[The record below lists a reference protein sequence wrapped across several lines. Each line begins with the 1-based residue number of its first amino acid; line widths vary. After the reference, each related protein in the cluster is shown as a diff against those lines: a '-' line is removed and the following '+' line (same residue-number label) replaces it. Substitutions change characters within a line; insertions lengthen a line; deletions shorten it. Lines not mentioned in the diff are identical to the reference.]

1 MKTIEIPRKEG
12 ERLKRRLFAAVL
24 CCMLIFGCAITAR
37 ADSAATY
44 VENMTTITSDGECIV
59 NLRITIHLE
68 SADQDVTFPVPLGAT
83 DIEVNGG
90 RCSTSKADNAILVD
104 LNKIVGGVVGDH
116 TVRID
121 YKLKKTVAMNEGK
134 MILTLPLICGFA
146 YPVESM
152 EFTVNLPGEI
162 VDPKMDFNASYQMT
176 NTGSNMNV
184 AVNGHMISGQ
194 ILAPLK
200 DHETL
205 VMTMEVDPEMFP
217 GVSTYERNGDPEI
230 IPMTICAVLALIY
243 WLIWLRA
250 LPLRRIRRSTPPEG
264 VSAGELG
271 CRLTFAGADLTMM
284 VFTWAQLGYILIHL
298 DDNGRVWLHKRMD
311 MGNERS
317 LFEVKCFKALFGKR
331 RSIDGTGYQ
340 YARLCRKFAK
350 QVPGE
355 RTMCKRGS
363 GNVRIFRAIS
373 CGIGLFCG
381 VCIAM
386 NLTGILVLQI
396 LFAVILAVFGVV
408 SAWKI
413 QDGMYRLHIRGKLP
427 LYICAGL
434 CLVWLIL
441 GLVAGQILI
450 ALLGMV
456 LPQLL
461 VGLAAAY
468 GGRRNEMGR
477 QNAGQILGL
486 RHYLK
491 TVTKEELKRVLK
503 NDPEF
508 FYNIAPY
515 AIAMGINGEFA
526 KRFGG
531 WKMRPCPYL
540 VAGIQGKHTAQEWAQ
555 AMQEAADILDKRQRQ
570 MEWEKFA
577 IVRVR

>member
-1 MKTIEIPRKEG
+1 MQIHRKG
-12 ERLKRRLFAAVL
+12 GKRLKRRVFAAFL

-37 ADSAATY
+37 ADSAATH
-44 VENMTTITSDGECIV
+44 VENMTTITSDGECSV
-59 NLRITIHLE
+59 NLRINIHLE
-68 SADQDVTFPVPLGAT
+68 SADSDITFPLPLGAT

-90 RCSTSKADNAILVD
+90 RCSTSKTDNAILVD
-104 LNKIVGGVVGDH
+104 LNKIVDGVIGDY
-116 TVRID
+116 TIRID
-121 YKLKKTVAMNEGK
+121 YKLKKTVAMNQGK
-134 MILTLPLICGFA
+134 MILTLPLISGFS

-152 EFTVNLPGEI
+152 DFTINLPGE
-162 VDPKMDFNASYQMT
+162 VVNPKMEFTASYQMS
-176 NTGSNMNV
+176 NTGSNINV

-217 GVSTYERNGDPEI
+217 GVSTYERNGNPEI
-230 IPMTICAVLALIY
+230 VPMIVCAVLALLY

-250 LPLRRIRRSTPPEG
+250 MPLVHVRRATPPEG

-317 LFEVKCFKALFGKR
+317 LFEVKCFKSLFGKR

-355 RTMCKRGS
+355 KTMCRPKS
-363 GNVRIFRAIS
+363 GNIRIFRALS

-381 VCIAM
+381 ICIAM

-396 LFAVILAVFGVV
+396 LYAIILAVFGVV

-413 QDGMYRLHIRGKLP
+413 QEGMYRIHIRGKLP
-427 LYICAGL
+427 LYICGGL

-441 GLVAGQILI
+441 GLLAGQILI

-461 VGLAAAY
+461 AGLAAAY

-477 QNAGQILGL
+477 QNAAQILGL

-491 TVTKEELKRVLK
+491 KISKEELKRVLN

-508 FYNIAPY
+508 FYNMAPY
-515 AIAMGINGEFA
+515 AIAMGVSGEFA
-526 KRFGG
+526 KRFGKR
-531 WKMRPCPYL
+531 KMRPCPYF
-540 VAGIQGKHTAQEWAQ
+540 VSGMNGKRTAQEWA
-555 AMQEAADILDKRQRQ
+555 AVMQEAADILDKRQRQ

-577 IVRVR
+577 IIRVR

>member
-1 MKTIEIPRKEG
+1 M
-12 ERLKRRLFAAVL
+12 KRRIFAAVL
-24 CCMLIFGCAITAR
+24 CCLLIFGCAVTAR

-44 VENMTTITSDGECIV
+44 VENMTTITSDGECSV

-68 SADQDVTFPVPLGAT
+68 SIVEDIAFPVPLGAT

-90 RCSTSKADNAILVD
+90 RCSTSKTDNAIMVD
-104 LNKIVGGVVGDH
+104 LSKIAGGIVGDI
-116 TVRID
+116 TIRID
-121 YKLKKTVAMNEGK
+121 YKMKNTVAMNQGK
-134 MILTLPLICGFA
+134 MILTLPLISGFA

-162 VDPKMDFNASYQMT
+162 VNPKMDFTASYQMS

-200 DHETL
+200 DHESL

-217 GVSTYERNGDPEI
+217 GVSTYERNGNPEI
-230 IPMTICAVLALIY
+230 IPMIICAVLALLY
-243 WLIWLRA
+243 WLIWLRTM
-250 LPLRRIRRSTPPEG
+250 PLRRVRRATPPEG

-355 RTMCKRGS
+355 KTMCKPKS
-363 GNVRIFRAIS
+363 GNIKLFRIIC
-373 CGIGLFCG
+373 CGIGAFCG
-381 VCIAM
+381 VCLAM
-386 NLTGILVLQI
+386 NMTGILVLQI
-396 LFAVILAVFGVV
+396 LFAIVLAVFGVV

-413 QDGMYRLHIRGKLP
+413 QEGMYRIHIRGKLP
-427 LYICAGL
+427 MYICGGL

-456 LPQLL
+456 LPQLIA
-461 VGLAAAY
+461 GIAAAY

-477 QNAGQILGL
+477 QNAAQILGL

-491 TVTKEELKRVLK
+491 KITKEELKRVLN

-508 FYNIAPY
+508 FYNMAPY
-515 AIAMGINGEFA
+515 AIAMGVNGEFA
-526 KRFGG
+526 KRFGKR
-531 WKMRPCPYL
+531 KMRPCPYF
-540 VAGIQGKHTAQEWAQ
+540 VSGMNGKHTAQEWA
-555 AMQEAADILDKRQRQ
+555 AVMQEAADILDKRQRQ
-570 MEWEKFA
+570 MELEKFA
-577 IVRVR
+577 IIRIR

>member
-1 MKTIEIPRKEG
+1 M
-12 ERLKRRLFAAVL
+12 RRRIFAAFL
-24 CCMLIFGCAITAR
+24 CCMLIFGCVITAR

-44 VENMTTITSDGECIV
+44 VENMTTITSDGECSV

-68 SADQDVTFPVPLGAT
+68 SIDENITFPVPLGAT
-83 DIEVNGG
+83 DIQVNGS
-90 RCSTSKADNAILVD
+90 RCSTTTGDNAILVD
-104 LNKIVGGVVGDH
+104 LSKIVGGVIGDH
-116 TVRID
+116 TLRID
-121 YKLKKTVAMNEGK
+121 YKLRKTVAMNEGK
-134 MILTLPLICGFA
+134 MILTLPLISGFA

-152 EFTVNLPGEI
+152 EFTINLPGE
-162 VDPKMDFNASYQMT
+162 VVNPKMEFNASYQMT

-194 ILAPLK
+194 ILAPLR

-217 GVSTYERNGDPEI
+217 GVSTYERNGNPEI
-230 IPMTICAVLALIY
+230 VPMMVCAVLALLY
-243 WLIWLRA
+243 WIIWLRSM
-250 LPLRRIRRSTPPEG
+250 PLFRVRRATPPEG

-298 DDNGRVWLHKRMD
+298 DDNGRVWLHKRME

-350 QVPGE
+350 LVPGE
-355 RTMCKRGS
+355 KTMCRPKS
-363 GNVRIFRAIS
+363 GNIKIFRALGS
-373 CGIGLFCG
+373 GIGLFCG

-396 LFAVILAVFGVV
+396 LYAIMLGAFGVI

-413 QDGMYRLHIRGKLP
+413 QEGMYRIHIRGKIP
-427 LYICAGL
+427 LIL
-434 CLVWLIL
+434 CLALCLIWLLL
-441 GLVAGQILI
+441 GLLAGQILI
-450 ALLGMV
+450 TLLAMV
-456 LPQLL
+456 LAQLL

-477 QNAGQILGL
+477 QNASQILGL

-491 TVTKEELKRVLK
+491 KINKEELKRVLD

-508 FYNIAPY
+508 FYNMAPY
-515 AIAMGINGEFA
+515 AIAMGVDGEFA
-526 KRFGG
+526 KRFGKR
-531 WKMRPCPYL
+531 KMRPCPYF
-540 VAGIQGKHTAQEWAQ
+540 VSGIHGKYTAQEWAH
-555 AMQEAADILDKRQRQ
+555 AMREAADILDKRQRQ

-577 IVRVR
+577 IIRIR

>member
-1 MKTIEIPRKEG
+1 M
-12 ERLKRRLFAAVL
+12 KRRIFAAFL
-24 CCMLIFGCAITAR
+24 CCMLLFGGVITAR

-44 VENMTTITSDGECIV
+44 VENMTTITSDGECSV

-68 SADQDVTFPVPLGAT
+68 SSTEDISFPVPLGAT

-90 RCSTSKADNAILVD
+90 RCNTDKTDNAILVD
-104 LNKIVGGVVGDH
+104 LDKIVGGVVGDH
-116 TVRID
+116 TIRID
-121 YKLKKTVAMNEGK
+121 YKLKKTVAMNDGK
-134 MILTLPLICGFA
+134 MILTLPLISGFA

-162 VDPKMDFNASYQMT
+162 VDPKMEFTASYQMT
-176 NTGSNMNV
+176 NTGSNINV

-194 ILAPLK
+194 MLAPLK

-217 GVSTYERNGDPEI
+217 GVSTYERNGNPEI
-230 IPMTICAVLALIY
+230 VPMIICAVVALLY

-250 LPLRRIRRSTPPEG
+250 MPMRRVRRATPPEG

-284 VFTWAQLGYILIHL
+284 VFNWAQLGYILIHL

-355 RTMCKRGS
+355 KTMCHPKS
-363 GNVRIFRAIS
+363 GNVKIFRAIC
-373 CGIGLFCG
+373 CGTGLFCG
-381 VCIAM
+381 ICIAM

-396 LFAVILAVFGVV
+396 LLSVIFAALGIV

-413 QDGMYRLHIRGKLP
+413 QEGMFRLHIRGKLP
-427 LYICAGL
+427 LYICGGL
-434 CLVWLIL
+434 CLAWLVL
-441 GLVAGQILI
+441 GLLAGQILI
-450 ALLGMV
+450 ALLGMI
-456 LPQLL
+456 LPQL
-461 VGLAAAY
+461 VAGLAAAY

-477 QNAGQILGL
+477 QNAAQILGL
-486 RHYLK
+486 RSYLK
-491 TVTKEELKRVLK
+491 KITKEELKRVLH

-508 FYNIAPY
+508 FYNMAPY
-515 AIAMGINGEFA
+515 AIAMGVNTEFA
-526 KRFGG
+526 KRFGRR
-531 WKMRPCPYL
+531 KMRPCPYF
-540 VAGIQGKHTAQEWAQ
+540 VAGIQGKHTALEWAA

-577 IVRVR
+577 IIRVR

>member
-1 MKTIEIPRKEG
+1 M
-12 ERLKRRLFAAVL
+12 KRRIFAAVL

-44 VENMTTITSDGECIV
+44 VENMTTITSDGECSV
-59 NLRITIHLE
+59 NLRVTIHLE
-68 SADQDVTFPVPLGAT
+68 SIVEDITFPVPLGAT

-90 RCSTSKADNAILVD
+90 RCSTSKTDNAILVD
-104 LNKIVGGVVGDH
+104 ISKIAGGVIGDI
-116 TVRID
+116 TIRID
-121 YKLKKTVAMNEGK
+121 YKLKKTVAMNQGK
-134 MILTLPLICGFA
+134 MMLTLPLISGFA

-162 VDPKMDFNASYQMT
+162 VNPRMEFTASYQMT

-184 AVNGHMISGQ
+184 AVNGHMISGR
-194 ILAPLK
+194 ILSPLK
-200 DHETL
+200 DHESL

-217 GVSTYERNGDPEI
+217 GVSTYERNGNPEI
-230 IPMTICAVLALIY
+230 IPMLICAALALLY
-243 WLIWLRA
+243 WIIWLRA
-250 LPLRRIRRSTPPEG
+250 MPLRRVRRATPPEG

-284 VFTWAQLGYILIHL
+284 VFNWAQLGYILIHL

-317 LFEVKCFKALFGKR
+317 LFEVKCFKSLFGKR

-340 YARLCRKFAK
+340 YARLYRKFAK

-355 RTMCKRGS
+355 KTMCKRGS
-363 GNVRIFRAIS
+363 GNIKIFRIIS
-373 CGIGLFCG
+373 CGIGAFCG
-381 VCIAM
+381 VCLAM
-386 NLTGILVLQI
+386 NITGILVLQI
-396 LFAVILAVFGVV
+396 LFGIILAAFGVI
-408 SAWKI
+408 SAWMI
-413 QDGMYRLHIRGKLP
+413 QEGMYRIHIRGKLP
-427 LYICAGL
+427 LYICGGL
-434 CLVWLIL
+434 CLIWLIL
-441 GLVAGQILI
+441 GLIAGQILI

-461 VGLAAAY
+461 VGIAAAY

-477 QNAGQILGL
+477 QNAAQILGL

-491 TVTKEELKRVLK
+491 KITKEELKRVLN

-508 FYNIAPY
+508 FYNMAPY
-515 AIAMGINGEFA
+515 AIAMGVNMEFA
-526 KRFGG
+526 KRFGKR
-531 WKMRPCPYL
+531 KMRPCPYF
-540 VAGIQGKHTAQEWAQ
+540 VTGIQGKHTAQEWAQ

-570 MEWEKFA
+570 MELEKYA
-577 IVRVR
+577 IIRIR